1 MKIWFERVR
10 ICKREEK
17 RKEEEEKREKDKGMR
32 RQLEKISLKGKIYAL
47 MCITMLFSFD
57 FLFLLKIR
65 VLKILFWVW
74 LII

>member
-1 MKIWFERVR
+1 
-10 ICKREEK
+10 
-17 RKEEEEKREKDKGMR
+17 MR

-65 VLKILFWVW
+65 VLKIFFLG
-74 LII
+74 LIDHLIGILCVNCYG